1 MLNVTMPT
9 RLDYHMKYGRSLSE
23 GTDKQLV
30 KEWEED
36 CLYDLLET
44 EGVRKKLFYALPKQ
58 ERALVKLEKLIGEK
72 IPIVSNLEEV
82 TCGLTKEGSKIVG
95 LKLQNKG
102 FEYFPCVV
110 NGFLYLRTLD
120 LSGNP
125 MKKKIPIPDLRDSDL
140 KADQIN
146 SLVGWPTLIPI
157 KCVDLERLVL
167 KDTSFEK
174 DMLYVFNNRFLTI
187 VDDLDVYPREIQKQY
202 DKKLISKKKCCE
214 LLTHIVKNSKS
225 SYYIVK
231 SIEVIKELK
240 FCDDSVIRVLEKY
253 AFGEN
258 PLVRAASLEALFSLL
273 QEDKMDLYLRAIQES
288 NFGFLNDVDYMV
300 VKKLLDVANKL
311 NREAYVV
318 LRKKLHEKMAEYIP
332 YEPKELLWI
341 WDRFCFYRNNPHAF
355 DENRRS
361 SQSASRE
368 LSKLLEVR
376 LSRGRIKF

>member
-72 IPIVSNLEEV
+72 IPIVSNLEER

-167 KDTSFEK
+167 
-174 DMLYVFNNRFLTI
+174 
-187 VDDLDVYPREIQKQY
+187 KQY

-273 QEDKMDLYLRAIQES
+273 QEDKMDLYLRAIQER
-288 NFGFLNDVDYMV
+288 NFGFLNDMDYMV
-300 VKKLLDVANKL
+300 VKKLLDIANKL
-311 NREAYVV
+311 NREAYVI

-361 SQSASRE
+361 SKSARME
-368 LSKLLEVR
+368 LSKLLALVI
-376 LSRGRIKF
+376 SRGRIKF